1 MPALP
6 ASAPSASAIPLIRFE
21 DELARRDLATFLG
34 RAGRIEDGAVRIIG
48 ADGVVSVWVP
58 ILRPQGILD
67 ASPTVLGMRSFRARV
82 EHAGPGDERGGAFDA
97 AVPLRGLL
105 DRLARAGDAGDAD
118 ARDGAGPGAASLPVP
133 PDRVLESWA
142 SMTPDRAGW
151 ERVGSIPTD
160 ELVRAAEEGIAAVA
174 EAVPGNLGTLLVE
187 RVRTSVWERELDA
200 VAFDDPAN
208 ERGFARP
215 TAGAAYAAYSLG
227 FLAPGRT
234 ATIAQQGRWL
244 LVATERGN
252 VVLHGV
258 RRPR

>member
-1 MPALP
+1 MSPVLP
-6 ASAPSASAIPLIRFE
+6 APARSAAATPIIRFE
-21 DELARRDLATFLG
+21 DELAKRDLATFLG

-48 ADGVVSVWVP
+48 GDGVVSVWVP

-82 EHAGPGDERGGAFDA
+82 EHAAAGDERGGAFDVT
-97 AVPLRGLL
+97 VPLRGLL
-105 DRLARAGDAGDAD
+105 DRLARTGETDAGDE
-118 ARDGAGPGAASLPVP
+118 RDAASLPVP

-142 SMTPDRAGW
+142 SMTPERSGW
-151 ERVGSIPTD
+151 ERVGAIPTD

-200 VAFDDPAN
+200 VSFDDAAN

-227 FLAPGRT
+227 FLSPGRT

-244 LVATERGN
+244 LAATERGN